1 MSSCCAAASFCL
13 RAARALARSAPSKAW
28 QEPRGPKLSDSWLS
42 VQQGVRSL
50 GQGTAAKWLLPS
62 HLGEGW
68 QSQSRTDAKGLCGEC
83 LWRGHSERVLEG
95 PCSEPASRSHRSLGA
110 ASGGEVC
117 SGVPN

>member
-1 MSSCCAAASFCL
+1 M
-13 RAARALARSAPSKAW
+13 
-28 QEPRGPKLSDSWLS
+28 
-42 VQQGVRSL
+42 

-68 QSQSRTDAKGLCGEC
+68 QSQSRTDARGLRGEC

-95 PCSEPASRSHRSLGA
+95 PCSESASRSHRSLGA

-117 SGVPN
+117 SGVPNTEKRIFFVMPFEYVELNIRFAL